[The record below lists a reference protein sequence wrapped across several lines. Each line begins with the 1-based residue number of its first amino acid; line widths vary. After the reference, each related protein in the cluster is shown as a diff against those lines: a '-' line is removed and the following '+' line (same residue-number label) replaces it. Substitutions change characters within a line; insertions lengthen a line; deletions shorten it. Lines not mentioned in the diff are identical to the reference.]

1 MQLGARVRQAIRL
14 SLLLS
19 YPSFTPLLLLPA
31 AFRAPWLWPEWKPI
45 EKEVVRFLG

>member
-19 YPSFTPLLLLPA
+19 YPSVTPRLRQHSELPGSGQK
-31 AFRAPWLWPEWKPI
+31 WKPI
-45 EKEVVRFLG
+45 EKEAVGFLG